1 MTPNQTEKINSK
13 KVAMFGININALVM
27 EEAVSLIKIW
37 LNESSRD
44 CRFVVTPNV
53 DHIVK
58 LNNNEMFKKAYQHAS
73 LVIADGK
80 PLVWASKLFGEA
92 IEVTVPGSD
101 LVPAIFDRYKQDN
114 QPLKIFLLGAGPGVA
129 EKAKIVIHGQWP
141 TVKVVGI
148 YSPDFG
154 FENNKQESNNICQLI
169 NASAADLLV
178 IGLGAPKQ
186 ELWVNAYAASLKV
199 KVALCV
205 GATIDFIA
213 GEKKRA
219 PALMQILCLE
229 WAYRM
234 MLEPKR
240 LAPRYF
246 LDGLVFPW
254 LLIKEWYLRRCK

>member
-1 MTPNQTEKINSK
+1 MTLNQTEKMNNK
-13 KVAMFGININALVM
+13 KVAIFGIHINALVM
-27 EEAVSLIKIW
+27 EEAVTLIKTW

-58 LNNNEMFKKAYQHAS
+58 LNNNRLFKKAYEHAS

-92 IEVTVPGSD
+92 VDVTVPGSD
-101 LVPAIFDRYKQDN
+101 LVPAIFDQYKKDN

-129 EKAKIVIHGQWP
+129 EKAKLVIHDQWP
-141 TVKVVGI
+141 LIKVIGT

-154 FENNKQESNNICQLI
+154 FESNQQESNNICELI
-169 NASAADLLV
+169 NTSGADLLV

-186 ELWVNAYAASLKV
+186 ELWVNAYAASLSV

-219 PALMQILCLE
+219 PVFMQILCLE

-234 MLEPKR
+234 MSEPKR

-246 LDGLVFPW
+246 FDGLVFPW